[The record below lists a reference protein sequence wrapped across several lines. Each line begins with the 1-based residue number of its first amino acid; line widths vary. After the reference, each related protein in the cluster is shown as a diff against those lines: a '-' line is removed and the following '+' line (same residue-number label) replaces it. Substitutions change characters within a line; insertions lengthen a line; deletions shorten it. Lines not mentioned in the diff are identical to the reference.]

1 MAPLLFLIIPGLYMP
16 RDFYAQLQAIHEN
29 LP

>member
-1 MAPLLFLIIPGLYMP
+1 MAPLLFLIISELYMP
-16 RDFYAQLQAIHEN
+16 RDFYAQLQANHES